1 MIYRIEKT
9 TSTNDDAREAKYV
22 HGDVIWAEQ
31 QTAGRGQRGHK
42 WDSATG
48 DNLTFSTV
56 LAPTFLP
63 VDEQFLLSEVVALA
77 LTETFARH
85 GIEAKIKWTNDI
97 YAEDRKIVGVLI
109 EHMLSSERFER
120 TIVGTGINVNQTE
133 FDPLL
138 PNPVSMRQLTGM
150 RYDREAVLEVY
161 LDCLTHYYDMLHS
174 GDKQTIQQ
182 LYRERMYHID
192 EEHTYA
198 LPSGERF
205 RATIR
210 GVRPSGELRLEHA
223 DGTIRE
229 YAFKEV
235 EFVLPGRD
243 GMVQPMSA
251 GGGSRNRRRQAES
264 VDSRPIKPAATGG
277 GG

>member
-97 YAEDRKIVGVLI
+97 YADDRKIVGVLI

-161 LDCLTHYYDMLHS
+161 LDCLTHYYDMLHR
-174 GDKQTIQQ
+174 GDKQTIQR

-251 GGGSRNRRRQAES
+251 GGGSRNRR
-264 VDSRPIKPAATGG
+264 
-277 GG
+277 

>member
-97 YAEDRKIVGVLI
+97 YADDRKIVGVLI

-161 LDCLTHYYDMLHS
+161 LDCLTHYYGMLHS

-210 GVRPSGELRLEHA
+210 GVRPSGELLLRHD
-223 DGTIRE
+223 DGTLRA
-229 YAFKEV
+229 YLFREV
-235 EFVLPGRD
+235 EFVIAGR
-243 GMVQPMSA
+243 
-251 GGGSRNRRRQAES
+251 
-264 VDSRPIKPAATGG
+264 
-277 GG
+277 

>member
-63 VDEQFLLSEVVALA
+63 VDEQFLLSE
-77 LTETFARH
+77 
-85 GIEAKIKWTNDI
+85 
-97 YAEDRKIVGVLI
+97 
-109 EHMLSSERFER
+109 RFER

-161 LDCLTHYYDMLHS
+161 LDCLTHYYGMLHS
-174 GDKQTIQQ
+174 GDKQTIQR

-251 GGGSRNRRRQAES
+251 GGGSRNRR
-264 VDSRPIKPAATGG
+264 
-277 GG
+277 

>member
-97 YAEDRKIVGVLI
+97 YADDRKIVGVLI

-161 LDCLTHYYDMLHS
+161 LDCLTHYYGMLHS
-174 GDKQTIQQ
+174 GDKQTIQR

-251 GGGSRNRRRQAES
+251 GGGSRNRR
-264 VDSRPIKPAATGG
+264 
-277 GG
+277 

>member
-97 YAEDRKIVGVLI
+97 YADDRKIVGVLI

-161 LDCLTHYYDMLHS
+161 LDCLTHYYDMLHR
-174 GDKQTIQQ
+174 GDKQTIQR

>member
-97 YAEDRKIVGVLI
+97 YVGDRKITGMLI
-109 EHMLSSERFER
+109 ENKLRN
-120 TIVGTGINVNQTE
+120 GGIMRSVAGIGLNVNQTQ
-133 FDPLL
+133 FDPVL
-138 PNPVSMRQLTGM
+138 PNPVSMASATG
-150 RYDREAVLEVY
+150 REFDRHEVLEALRGD
-161 LDCLTHYYDMLHS
+161 LDARYAMLRRGEEDTLQRYYHCR
-174 GDKQTIQQ
+174 
-182 LYRERMYHID
+182 LYRRD
-192 EEHTYA
+192 EEHWYA
-198 LPSGERF
+198 LPDGSRF
-205 RATIR
+205 RGTIR
-210 GVRPSGELRLEHA
+210 GVEPSGALRVEHT
-223 DGTIRE
+223 DGEERS
-229 YAFKEV
+229 YLFKEI
-235 EFVLPGRD
+235 EFVR
-243 GMVQPMSA
+243 
-251 GGGSRNRRRQAES
+251 ES
-264 VDSRPIKPAATGG
+264 IK
-277 GG
+277 

>member
-85 GIEAKIKWTNDI
+85 GIEI
-97 YAEDRKIVGVLI
+97 G
-109 EHMLSSERFER
+109 
-120 TIVGTGINVNQTE
+120 
-133 FDPLL
+133 
-138 PNPVSMRQLTGM
+138 
-150 RYDREAVLEVY
+150 
-161 LDCLTHYYDMLHS
+161 
-174 GDKQTIQQ
+174 
-182 LYRERMYHID
+182 
-192 EEHTYA
+192 
-198 LPSGERF
+198 
-205 RATIR
+205 RAH
-210 GVRPSGELRLEHA
+210 V
-223 DGTIRE
+223 
-229 YAFKEV
+229 
-235 EFVLPGRD
+235 
-243 GMVQPMSA
+243 
-251 GGGSRNRRRQAES
+251 
-264 VDSRPIKPAATGG
+264 
-277 GG
+277 

>member
-97 YAEDRKIVGVLI
+97 YADDRKIVGVLI

-264 VDSRPIKPAATGG
+264 VDSQPIKPAATGG